1 MKKIL
6 EKELKKRL
14 SEPII
19 IILRHVY
26 LKTIWLFY
34 KIKYF
39 LKYGHSDFFSD
50 LNIEINSSCNRRCN
64 YCPNSVYERG
74 LIKNEKLMEEYVFN
88 KIIDELAEIK
98 FSGRIS
104 PQFYGEPLLDKR
116 LIRFMEYARKKL
128 PKAKLVLIS
137 NGDYLT
143 IEIFKKLVDIGINNF
158 LITQHD
164 ETMTTNMK
172 HLFTFLI
179 KNPEHEKKIAYL
191 HFEENTP
198 LFNRG
203 GLVKPKVHL
212 NSPRCS
218 YPENPLVID
227 YAGDVV
233 LCCNDY
239 LKNMVF
245 GNVKTQKLTDIW
257 FSDKYRSMR
266 KQLRKMNFS
275 LSICKNCIGIRS
287 E

>member
-1 MKKIL
+1 MKKFF
-6 EKELKKRL
+6 ERELKKRL
-14 SEPII
+14 PEPFIN
-19 IILRHVY
+19 ILRSIY
-26 LKTIWLFY
+26 LKAIRVLY
-34 KIKYF
+34 KTKYF
-39 LKYGHSDFFSD
+39 LKYGHPDFFGD
-50 LNIEINSSCNRRCN
+50 LNIELNTSCNRRCN

-74 LIKNEKLMEEYVFN
+74 LIKNEKLMEEDIFN

-143 IEIFKKLVDIGINNF
+143 VECFNRLLDVGINDF
-158 LITQHD
+158 LITQHG
-164 ETMTTNMK
+164 ETMTTNIK
-172 HLFTFLI
+172 NLFTYL
-179 KNPEHEKKIAYL
+179 KKYPTHEKKVKYL

-203 GLVKPKVHL
+203 GSVKPKVQL
-212 NSPRCS
+212 NFPRCS
-218 YPENPLVID
+218 YPGNPVVID

-239 LKNMVF
+239 LKNVVF
-245 GNVKTQKLTDIW
+245 GNVKTKKLIDIW
-257 FSDKYRSMR
+257 FSKRYSSMR
-266 KQLRKMNFS
+266 KQLRNMEFS
-275 LSICKNCIGIRS
+275 LPICKKCMGIR
-287 E
+287 